1 MVIENALRQQMLARN
16 LRSLEENRMP
26 AKKKAKK
33 KR

>member
-1 MVIENALRQQMLARN
+1 MMNEDALRQLSWREN
-16 LRSLEENRMP
+16 LRSLEENRMA

>member
-1 MVIENALRQQMLARN
+1 MIVNALRQQTLARN

-33 KR
+33 KKR